1 MARVVLGLGS
11 NRQRQQHINAGLRAL
26 HHYYADAQRPLNCSR
41 VFESAAV
48 GFSGHDFYN
57 CVVEFVSD
65 QSLLEIHDCCKAIE
79 RQHGHSGEAAKFSP
93 RTLDIDIL
101 LYDDLVCQQ
110 PVALPR
116 DEILTNAFV
125 LWPLA
130 ELLPQAVHPVSG
142 QNYAQL
148 WASYALQQRIQPLA
162 FEFVTLPYLRIVS
175 P

>member
-11 NRQRQQHINAGLRAL
+11 NRQRQQHINAGLRAI
-26 HHYYADAQRPLNCSR
+26 HDAYADAQQPLYCSR

-48 GFSGHDFYN
+48 GFAGHDFYN
-57 CVVEFVSD
+57 CVVAFTSQQPLSAINEF
-65 QSLLEIHDCCKAIE
+65 CKHTE
-79 RQHGHSGEAAKFSP
+79 RQYGHRSDAAKFSP

-101 LYDDLVCQQ
+101 LYDDWVCQQ
-110 PVALPR
+110 PVNLPR

-130 ELLPQAVHPVSG
+130 ELLPQLLHPVKG
-142 QNYAQL
+142 QSYAQL
-148 WASYALQQRIQPLA
+148 WQDYDVQQRIEPLQ
-162 FEFVTLPYLRIVS
+162 FEFSPLPFLRIVS

>member
-11 NRQRQQHINAGLRAL
+11 NRQRSQHVNAGLQAL
-26 HHYYADAQRPLNCSR
+26 HDEYASSDQPLRCSR

-48 GFSGHDFYN
+48 GFAGHDFYN
-57 CVVEFVSD
+57 CVVELHSKQTLQQINAF
-65 QSLLEIHDCCKAIE
+65 CKATE
-79 RQHGHSGEAAKFSP
+79 QHFGHSASAAKFSP

-101 LYDDLVCQQ
+101 LYDDWVCKQ
-110 PVALPR
+110 PVTLPR

-130 ELLPQAVHPVSG
+130 ELNPQQQHPVDGRSFAELW
-142 QNYAQL
+142 QSYQL
-148 WASYALQQRIQPLA
+148 TQRIKPID
-162 FEFVTLPYLRIVS
+162 FTFVSLPHIRIVR

>member
-1 MARVVLGLGS
+1 MARIVLGLGS

-26 HHYYADAQRPLNCSR
+26 HDQYADAQHPLYCSR

-48 GFSGHDFYN
+48 GFAGHDFYN
-57 CVVEFVSD
+57 CVVEFVSEHR
-65 QSLLEIHDCCKAIE
+65 LATINAFCKAVE
-79 RQHGHSGEAAKFSP
+79 RDYGHSSEAAKFSP

-101 LYDDLVCQQ
+101 LYDDWVCEQ
-110 PVALPR
+110 PISLPR

-130 ELLPQAVHPVSG
+130 ELMPQAVHPVTG
-142 QNYAQL
+142 QSYAQL
-148 WASYALQQRIQPLA
+148 WANYELKQRIEPLQFA
-162 FEFVTLPYLRIVS
+162 FESLPYLRIVS

>member
-26 HHYYADAQRPLNCSR
+26 HDRYASAQRPITCSR

-48 GFSGHDFYN
+48 GFDGHDFYN
-57 CVVEFVSD
+57 CVVEFSTDEPVAAIN
-65 QSLLEIHDCCKAIE
+65 EFCKATE
-79 RQHGHSGEAAKFSP
+79 LAHGHSSEAAKFSP
-93 RTLDIDIL
+93 RTLDIDML
-101 LYDDLVCQQ
+101 LYDNLVCQQ
-110 PVALPR
+110 PVNLPR

-130 ELLPQAVHPVSG
+130 EILPAEKHPLTGTS
-142 QNYAQL
+142 YAEL
-148 WASYALQQRIQPLA
+148 WAHYLLQQRIRPLE
-162 FEFVTLPYLRIVS
+162 FEFLVLPHLRMVG